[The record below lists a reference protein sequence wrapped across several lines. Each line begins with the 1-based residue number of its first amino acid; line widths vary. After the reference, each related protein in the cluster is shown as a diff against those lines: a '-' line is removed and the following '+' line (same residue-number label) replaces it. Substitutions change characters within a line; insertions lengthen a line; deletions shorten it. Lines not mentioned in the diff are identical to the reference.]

1 MTKLLVAAVAFTV
14 VFAGVFY
21 VIGTYVM
28 PHLPPISEIPQKVG
42 QPEFWTSNWAAVLA
56 GLVVGVIAAFP
67 IMKCRPKPK
76 KAK

>member
-1 MTKLLVAAVAFTV
+1 MNKLLVAILAFAI
-14 VFAGVFY
+14 VFVGVFY

-28 PHLPPISEIPQKVG
+28 PHLPPINEIPQKVG

-67 IMKCRPKPK
+67 IMKCKPKLK